1 LKEGF
6 LTETTSAL
14 ATFLTNIGTILTAA
28 AGWIGTIIS
37 VVMDNPVLLVPFAL
51 GIAFTGIVM
60 FKALRH

>member
-1 LKEGF
+1 M
-6 LTETTSAL
+6 